1 MKCRDCDYKMKGFFA
16 CEPDKYVCI
25 GVKEPFVIEDTN
37 VECTE
42 YPEKREEVIGN
53 MFVSGGI
60 IDIPEPVTAYVGDDG
75 IYVPYEYDMRYHKL
89 LISKDIFV
97 EAYNKWIKGE
107 PNVFDNPFV
116 GQDDADDW
124 CED

>member
-1 MKCRDCDYKMKGFFA
+1 MKCKDCEAAVKDFFKCA
-16 CEPDKYVCI
+16 PDKYVCI
-25 GVKEPFVIEDTN
+25 GVKEPFVIEDID

-42 YPEKREEVIGN
+42 YKPVTLTAEIKP
-53 MFVSGGI
+53 S
-60 IDIPEPVTAYVGDDG
+60 EPVKPYVGDDG
-75 IYVPYEYDMRYHKL
+75 VYVPYEYDPRYHKL
-89 LISKDIFV
+89 LISRDLFV

-107 PNVFDNPFV
+107 PNVFDNPFA

>member
-16 CEPDKYVCI
+16 CEPNKYVCI

-42 YPEKREEVIGN
+42 YPEKREETIGRVVT
-53 MFVSGGI
+53 VSCI
-60 IDIPEPVTAYVGDDG
+60 REPEPVKPYVDDRG
-75 IYVPYEYDMRYHKL
+75 IYVPYELNPIYHRQ
-89 LISKDIFV
+89 LISRELFV

-107 PNVFDNPFV
+107 PDVFDNPFAC
-116 GQDDADDW
+116 QDDADDW
-124 CED
+124 SED

>member
-25 GVKEPFVIEDTN
+25 GVKEPFVIENVD

-42 YPEKREEVIGN
+42 YKTVTLTAEIKP
-53 MFVSGGI
+53 
-60 IDIPEPVTAYVGDDG
+60 PEPVKPYVDDNG
-75 IYVPYEYDMRYHKL
+75 IYIPYEYDPRYHRM
-89 LISKDIFV
+89 LISRELFV
-97 EAYNKWIKGE
+97 EAYNKWIK
-107 PNVFDNPFV
+107 NDSYVFT

-124 CED
+124 SED